1 MVASE
6 TVLNYNGTPK
16 ELWPVFD
23 RALRLLEERDG
34 SYGMRWV
41 DEQVSS
47 HYENVKRKA
56 GGVAAMV
63 VRIQAGEK
71 VSKSKFLEDL
81 LDVMNYS
88 AILYRRLELEDS
100 RL

>member
-6 TVLNYNGTPK
+6 TVLRYNGTPK

-23 RALRLLEERDG
+23 KALKLLEERDG

-41 DEQVSS
+41 DEPVS
-47 HYENVKRKA
+47 HHLENVRRKA
-56 GGVAAMV
+56 GGVAAMTE
-63 VRIQAGEK
+63 RAQKGELK
-71 VSKSKFLEDL
+71 DLKKFMEDL

-88 AILYRRLELEDS
+88 AILYRRLEIENP